1 MCQPFP
7 AVLIAS
13 PAGMERLKQ
22 MKSYAKRAFLPFTGE
37 MPTW

>member
-13 PAGMERLKQ
+13 PAGMERLNQ
-22 MKSYAKRAFLPFTGE
+22 MKSYVKRAFLPFTGE